1 MFPVYAFI
9 TYLVLA
15 LLIPLCL
22 ALVPAWRGS
31 RDAHQVICPAL
42 GKPATVALDP
52 WYAVKRHTFGNDELR
67 VRECSEWSE
76 CRDCSQDCLLQIAK
90 AA

>member
-22 ALVPAWRGS
+22 ALVPIRRKS
-31 RDAHQVICPAL
+31 RNPHQVQCPAL

-52 WYAVKRHTFGNDELR
+52 WYAVKRRTSGNDELR

-76 CRDCSQDCLLQIAK
+76 CRDCSQNCLMQIVK